1 MTGFVPVDLADVVQT
16 RIRDRVPE
24 LARDTAG
31 AVDFAALVS
40 AGQLPQRL
48 PAAFVIA
55 GGLVADGERRAGGT
69 TSTVAQTVAVVLV
82 QGDQRD
88 TTGEAARAAVWP
100 LEWTV
105 IKSLAGW
112 SPAPGYRELLL
123 VEDRLQGM
131 GAAGRTGV
139 VASTISFTTE
149 WKFHTRTGG
158 V

>member
-1 MTGFVPVDLADVVQT
+1 MTGFVPVDLADKVQV

-31 AVDFAALVS
+31 AVDFAALVA

-48 PAAFVIA
+48 PAAFVIV
-55 GGLVADGERRAGGT
+55 GGLIADGERRAGGT
-69 TSTVAQTVAVVLV
+69 SSTVTQTIAVVLV
-82 QGDQRD
+82 QGDHRD

-100 LEWTV
+100 LEWAV
-105 IKSLAGW
+105 IRELAGW
-112 SPAPGYRELLL
+112 SPAPGYSEFLLA
-123 VEDRLQGM
+123 EDRLQGM

-139 VASTISFTTE
+139 VACTISFTTE